1 MKKAFSPDVSGGKAS
16 LPSALA
22 LTVYAISPFLP
33 VSAVSS
39 EVYLLALYLC
49 NCGFRSPGALLSV
62 TVPSMSVIINSGRI

>member
-1 MKKAFSPDVSGGKAS
+1 M
-16 LPSALA
+16 PSALA

-33 VSAVSS
+33 VSVVST